1 MGSIARSKYEGH
13 EILSITRDDGRE
25 IRFGQSVARVI
36 VNNIDAV
43 RNWITALDAE
53 KAKKSKS
60 VSPVISNMDMAE
72 VFAQFTAYIA
82 KQGKKAKK

>member
-1 MGSIARSKYEGH
+1 MGSIARSKFEGH

-53 KAKKSKS
+53 KAKKAKS
-60 VSPVISNMDMAE
+60 TSPVIKDMDMAE
-72 VFAQFTAYIA
+72 VFAQFQAYIS
-82 KQGKKAKK
+82 KQKKAKK